1 MQLTVT
7 ARKRPTPRR
16 PSLKLIEF
24 WGELLLGLSLV
35 INLKLIGMY
44 PNWQMQVI
52 RPLKMVAQH

>member
-7 ARKRPTPRR
+7 ARKRPTRR
-16 PSLKLIEF
+16 RLLLKLIEF
-24 WGELLLGLSLV
+24 WGEFIFGLFYIELLE
-35 INLKLIGMY
+35 MY